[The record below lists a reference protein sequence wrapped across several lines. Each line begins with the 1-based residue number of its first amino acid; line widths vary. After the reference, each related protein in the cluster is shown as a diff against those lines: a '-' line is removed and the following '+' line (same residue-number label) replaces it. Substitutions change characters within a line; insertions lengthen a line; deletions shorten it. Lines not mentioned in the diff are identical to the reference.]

1 MLVNCGN
8 YVFSLRNPCKAKAEE
23 DTGYS
28 EGRWREETQACGMFI
43 WTYTTSGRNSMVF
56 TGTAVKKGNQ
66 KAWPDLPERTRTA
79 IKALI
84 EKRLEGRS

>member
-1 MLVNCGN
+1 
-8 YVFSLRNPCKAKAEE
+8 
-23 DTGYS
+23 
-28 EGRWREETQACGMFI
+28 
-43 WTYTTSGRNSMVF
+43 MVF

-79 IKALI
+79 ITALI